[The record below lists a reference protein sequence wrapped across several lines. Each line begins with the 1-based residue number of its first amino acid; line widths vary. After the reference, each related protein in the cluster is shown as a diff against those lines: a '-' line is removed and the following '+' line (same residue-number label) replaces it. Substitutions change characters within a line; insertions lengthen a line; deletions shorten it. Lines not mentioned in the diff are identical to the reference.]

1 MLMSTP
7 RRPNGGKDRE
17 RRAAASASAD
27 VSLFQSVPADAE
39 MLAVLQRLYDE
50 GPINR
55 AGVPDRDTGIG
66 KDAIPYALATE
77 LMARNWIMMSTIA
90 TRGMARNAVPVWEI
104 TPAGIDALTRQTR

>member
-1 MLMSTP
+1 MSTP

-17 RRAAASASAD
+17 RRAAASASGD

-66 KDAIPYALATE
+66 KDAIPDALATE
-77 LMARNWIMMSTIA
+77 LMARNWIA